1 MCIEAPG
8 RIVAID
14 AAGAVVE
21 LSGRRRRASTLL
33 FPDARVGDW
42 VTVAAG
48 TIVDRLSA
56 AEAAEI
62 RSILD
67 HARLPHDGRTDAQE
81 SGADRHA
88 AGRTATAVDHTDGP
102 AHQRS
107 TR

>member
-8 RIVAID
+8 RIVAIEP
-14 AAGAVVE
+14 AGAVVE
-21 LSGRRRRASTLL
+21 FAGRRRRASTLL
-33 FPDARVGDW
+33 VPDARVGDW

-48 TIVDRLSA
+48 TIVDRLSP

-67 HARLPHDGRTDAQE
+67 QARLTHERRTDAE
-81 SGADRHA
+81 EPGADRPA
-88 AGRTATAVDHTDGP
+88 TGTTAMTVDRSNRP

-107 TR
+107 PR